1 MVLFLVIF
9 NRDKERSK
17 LENRMMLMEKPPSE
31 LILFHMVKDFSP
43 ILMPFKPLTLMFVD
57 FTFGD
62 LYVSSFDVIF

>member
-1 MVLFLVIF
+1 
-9 NRDKERSK
+9 
-17 LENRMMLMEKPPSE
+17 MMLMEKPPSE